1 MVFIISRS
9 TRRKVFLCLGL
20 HSHARAS
27 MTSRLS
33 GLSKLIKC
41 KMNPCSLLSWMM
53 SQKSNNKYLGSWCC
67 KYIYRVFQLSEIGF
81 RVSMWEKMMSVR
93 IYWIDIFFIRAENSC
108 WWNVSMVRR
117 QLTTLQ
123 CSPQKG
129 KEPSKFSWRTPC
141 CSLAGER
148 GMHFPHII
156 INFLNEQYFTESRTL
171 NRLPQLSTP

>member
-1 MVFIISRS
+1 MP
-9 TRRKVFLCLGL
+9 GL
-20 HSHARAS
+20 PW
-27 MTSRLS
+27 LP
-33 GLSKLIKC
+33 GFQVC
-41 KMNPCSLLSWMM
+41 PSLLNAKWIPVPCWVEWWAKKAIINIWVHGVANIS
-53 SQKSNNKYLGSWCC
+53 
-67 KYIYRVFQLSEIGF
+67 RVFQLSENGF

-141 CSLAGER
+141 YSLAGER
-148 GMHFPHII
+148 EMHFSHIFL
-156 INFLNEQYFTESRTL
+156 NFLNEQYFTESRTL